1 MTWLEWLGGSAR
13 PVGIAL
19 LVAARVAPLAF
30 LAPWLAL
37 RGTPPALR
45 LALVL
50 SLTVAMTPIA
60 LATAPPLPGDVL
72 ALAVAL
78 TREATLGAVFAV
90 ATAVP
95 LHALEH
101 AGRLI
106 DALRGASPG
115 DVTLPSGDRT
125 SPMGALHGM
134 LGATLFLVLGG
145 HRLVIDAHG
154 SSLIA
159 VPAGA
164 AIAHADLASIALGA
178 ARIVVAA
185 LTLAVSFA
193 APALV
198 SLVVVEVAMGLVGRA
213 SPAIPMHFA
222 GMPLRAA
229 IGVAAVLLGMA
240 VLVPHLGPIFES
252 AIDAASALLGSARP

>member
-1 MTWLEWLGGSAR
+1 MTWPEWLAGSGHAIG
-13 PVGIAL
+13 VAL
-19 LVAARVAPLAF
+19 LVAARVAPLTF

-37 RGTPPALR
+37 RGTPAALR
-45 LALVL
+45 VALAL

-60 LATAPPLPGDVL
+60 LATAPPLPGDLL

-78 TREATLGAVFAV
+78 TREATLGAIFAI

-101 AGRLI
+101 AGRMI
-106 DALRGASPG
+106 DALRGASSSEIA
-115 DVTLPSGDRT
+115 LPSGEAT

-134 LGATLFLVLGG
+134 LGATLFLALGG
-145 HRLVIDAHG
+145 HRLVIDALG
-154 SSLIA
+154 DSLIS

-164 AIAHADLASIALGA
+164 AIGHGDLAAIALGS

-198 SLVVVEVAMGLVGRA
+198 SLVTVEIALGLVGRA
-213 SPAIPMHFA
+213 APAIPTHFA

-229 IGVAAVLLGMA
+229 VGIAAVLLGIA
-240 VLVPHLGPIFES
+240 VLVPHLSAVFAS
-252 AIDAASALLGSARP
+252 AIESASALVRSAGR